1 MYRILDKPLRVPNGM
16 RVLVFGTFDLLHA
29 GHVSLFAQARSLGSD
44 DDPVELHAVIA
55 RDATVEKVKGR
66 APDHDERER
75 LRRVSDY
82 VDSAHLG
89 SLGDKYAIIEVVE
102 PDVIALGYDQTHFLD
117 KLPEEL
123 EKRGLH
129 PRIVRLEAH
138 EPDRFKT
145 SLLRDQ
151 RS

>member
-1 MYRILDKPLRVPNGM
+1 M

-29 GHVSLFAQARSLGSD
+29 GHASLFSQARALGSE

-55 RDATVEKVKGR
+55 RDATVEKLKGR
-66 APDHDERER
+66 APEHDENER
-75 LRRVSDY
+75 MRRVSDY
-82 VDSAHLG
+82 VDAVHLG
-89 SLGDKYAIIEVVE
+89 SLGDKYAVIETVR

-117 KLPEEL
+117 RLPEEL

-138 EPDRFKT
+138 DPDRFKT
-145 SLLRDQ
+145 SKLRD